1 VTDHQAR
8 GESLVCQEKD
18 FVIRCNC

>member
-8 GESLVCQEKD
+8 GESLVGQEKD